1 MTPFPKK
8 SNLAISLKNWPG
20 DDPLRS
26 VAGSDSRASLQPR
39 NVPSQDVHDDGL
51 RDVVGVVTWKQK
63 PNNFIIRLKN

>member
-51 RDVVGVVTWKQK
+51 RDVVGVVTSKQK
-63 PNNFIIRLKN
+63 QVIYF

>member
-8 SNLAISLKNWPG
+8 SNLAMSSISLKYWPG

-51 RDVVGVVTWKQK
+51 RDIIGVVT
-63 PNNFIIRLKN
+63 